1 MNFIGKFCLLYI
13 NTSLLL
19 LTMLFINLSSIYI
32 EHAAAD
38 CLYLFIF
45 LSVIGSITLGDERTL
60 FQVVPEDVKKM
71 WNEQALRGLI
81 LASLALQIILS
92 LLGHLRKKHP
102 RTLIRTTLWFVYFL
116 AYAVVPIAL
125 SITAQSALEVCNNTP
140 HSVSKHEKSN
150 TRELMSF
157 WASFLL
163 LHLGGPNSITAY
175 SSEDNEL
182 WLRHLVF
189 LVFQS
194 GVALYILLLSW
205 PGCSHLPLLS
215 IFVYA
220 AGCIKCFQRVRA
232 LRLGNTEHL
241 RESMLGPADP
251 GPDYVKFLEEFR
263 LKKSQGFVVKVEEVA
278 EPPLPAVIHD
288 SHENPCKEILEAY
301 DLFQTF
307 KRLFV
312 DLILTYED
320 RDRSTSYFRHLDSA
334 REAFRAV
341 EIEIGFA
348 YDKLYTKATVVYT
361 YTGFILHATSAFL
374 ILLVLLGFLFYSEMG
389 NFRVID
395 VAITCLLMAAEILKE
410 IFTLIIML
418 RSDWTD
424 IWLNQQ
430 NHTRNILIFPF
441 LRQPSKQRWSN
452 SIAQSDLLS
461 VALREK
467 PASFLPAQKLFGV
480 DKYLETQRYQTYRD
494 VSDNLKD
501 MIYTQLRDFMAC
513 SSDSKAF
520 GIHNGSFS
528 LQKNKCTT
536 LLWSINEAEFYQM
549 VLIWHIATALCYYS
563 EVNDPFEINRIESKH
578 ISEYLVNLLISNPE
592 MLPMGIG
599 MIRYRDTCADAM
611 RFFETKGPI
620 TGKAEA
626 CRKLLQVDCKELS
639 PSIVKGDR
647 SKSVLFDGCR
657 LALDL
662 REMERE
668 QMWKVMSQV
677 WIEILAY
684 AAANCRGVQHSQQLG
699 RGGEFLTHV
708 WFLMAHLGMTEHFQ
722 VSQGHAR
729 ARFNVS

>member
-1 MNFIGKFCLLYI
+1 M
-13 NTSLLL
+13 
-19 LTMLFINLSSIYI
+19 
-32 EHAAAD
+32 
-38 CLYLFIF
+38 
-45 LSVIGSITLGDERTL
+45 LGDHRTL
-60 FQVVPEDVKKM
+60 FQVVAEDVKKL

-81 LASLALQIILS
+81 LSSLGLQIILS
-92 LLGHLRKKHP
+92 LLGKLRKTHP
-102 RTLIRTTLWFVYFL
+102 RTLLRTTLWFVYFL

-140 HSVSKHEKSN
+140 HSISKHHKSN
-150 TRELMSF
+150 TSELASF

-163 LHLGGPNSITAY
+163 LHLGGPDFITAY

-215 IFVYA
+215 IFVFA

-251 GPDYVKFLEEFR
+251 GPDYVKFLEEFQ
-263 LKKSQGFVVKVEEVA
+263 LKKSQGFIVKVEGVA
-278 EPPLPAVIHD
+278 EPPLPIIHA
-288 SHENPCKEILEAY
+288 SPESLCKEILEAY

-320 RDRSTSYFRHLDSA
+320 RDRSKTYFCHFDSA

-361 YTGFILHATSAFL
+361 YTGLILHAASAFL

-389 NFRVID
+389 NFCVID
-395 VAITCLLMAAEILKE
+395 VAITYLLMAAEILKE
-410 IFTLIIML
+410 IFTLISML

-441 LRQPSKQRWSN
+441 LKQPSKQRWSN

-461 VALREK
+461 VALGEK
-467 PASFLPAQKLFGV
+467 PARFLPVQKLFGV

-501 MIYTQLRDFMAC
+501 MIYTHFCDFIAC

-520 GIHNGSFS
+520 CIHNGGFSSFS

-536 LLWSINEAEFYQM
+536 LLWSINEAEFYQI
-549 VLIWHIATALCYYS
+549 VLTWHIATALCYYS
-563 EVNDPFEINRIESKH
+563 EVNDPFQINRIESKH

-599 MIRYRDTCADAM
+599 IIRYRDTCADAM
-611 RFFETKGPI
+611 RFFKTKGPI
-620 TGKAEA
+620 TEKAEA
-626 CRKLLQVDCKELS
+626 CRKLLEVDCKELL

-662 REMERE
+662 REMEMERGG
-668 QMWKVMSQV
+668 MWKVVSQV

-699 RGGEFLTHV
+699 RGGEFLTQV
-708 WFLMAHLGMTEHFQ
+708 WLLMAHLGMTEHFQ